1 MENQKEETEKNG
13 HFYQNSCHTDLAVE
27 MKEEVEQKQELTGV
41 EVSTK
46 KHAYHGITE
55 TRIRIVDERGEAALG
70 KPVGNYVTLEV
81 EKLYRDSVQKRIARI
96 ICDVIAQLSQGAQN
110 ILVAGL
116 GNRSVTPDAIGPKVM
131 EHLQITRHLFE
142 CGYVKSDALNMKVV
156 SAIAPG
162 VMAQTGMETVEILR
176 GIIEKTHPQAV
187 IVVDALAA
195 RSSNR
200 LNRTIQLCD
209 TGISPGA
216 GVGNNRQKMNEETL
230 GVKVVAIGVPTVI
243 AVPTIISDAM
253 QQLLL
258 LLGADHAG
266 KLVEELSYEE
276 QYQLAEE
283 LVKPYFTDMF
293 VTPKN
298 IDEEIL
304 MMSQCI
310 AQGINAYINI

>member
-1 MENQKEETEKNG
+1 MDNQKTDNEANG

-27 MKEEVEQKQELTGV
+27 MKEEVEQKQELMGV

-46 KHAYHGITE
+46 KHSYYGITE
-55 TRIRIVDERGEAALG
+55 TRIQIVDERGEAALG

-81 EKLYRDSVQKRIARI
+81 EKLYREPVQKKIAKI
-96 ICDVIAQLSQGAQN
+96 ICEVIDHLSQSAQN

-116 GNRSVTPDAIGPKVM
+116 GNRSVTPDAIGPAVI
-131 EHLQITRHLFE
+131 EHLQITRHLFQ

-162 VMAQTGMETVEILR
+162 VMAQTGMETVEVLQ
-176 GIIEKTHPQAV
+176 GIIEKTHPQV
-187 IVVDALAA
+187 VVVVDALAA

-230 GVKVVAIGVPTVI
+230 GVKVIAIGVPTVI

-253 QQLLL
+253 QQLLF
-258 LLGADHAG
+258 LLGAEHAG
-266 KLVEELSYEE
+266 KLVEELSYDE

-298 IDEEIL
+298 IDEEVM
-304 MMSQCI
+304 MMSECI
-310 AQGINAYINI
+310 AQGINAYINM